1 MGKVE
6 KTAREVARRDTLR
19 YALLSVIQIAGLVSV
34 AVVVPNALSAMVKL
48 GIVPHPRQMELL
60 RRSSS
65 RLVLKGFL
73 AWKDG
78 KLRLTPKGEREIRRL
93 EVRVARPT
101 PRKWDGKWRIL
112 MFDIPEYRKALRQKI
127 RTMLRTIGFIRLQDS
142 VWVYPYDCEDLI
154 TLLKADMRV
163 GRDVV
168 YLVANAIEGD
178 ARLRTNFKL
187 PKQT

>member
-73 AWKDG
+73 VWKDR
-78 KLRLTPKGEREIRRL
+78 KLQLTPKGEREIRRL
-93 EVRVARPT
+93 EVRVAQPT

-127 RTMLRTIGFIRLQDS
+127 RTMLRTIGFVRLQDS

-178 ARLRTNFKL
+178 ARLRRNFKL